1 MLTSDKQ
8 IILNIGRLVSKKAV
22 SDLIEAYAIAEPMKA
37 MPEETLLVI
46 AGAGP
51 DRPRLEKIAG
61 QRRVADATFVGR
73 VDDHDAGTSFRQCR
87 QFAYFPGAVGLALNQ
102 AMAAGRP
109 VVCADEKGPD
119 SELLVHEVNGL
130 RYEKGDVLALARA
143 IRRLLETPHLQEKL
157 GWRARETVRE
167 RATMENM
174 ISQFASAL
182 RRAMDPAAQA

>member
-1 MLTSDKQ
+1 M
-8 IILNIGRLVSKKAV
+8 
-22 SDLIEAYAIAEPMKA
+22 
-37 MPEETLLVI
+37 
-46 AGAGP
+46 
-51 DRPRLEKIAG
+51 
-61 QRRVADATFVGR
+61 
-73 VDDHDAGTSFRQCR
+73 DDHDAALL
-87 QFAYFPGAVGLALNQ
+87 FANASVCVFPGAVGLALNQ

-109 VVCADEKGPD
+109 VICADEKGPD

-157 GWRARETVRE
+157 GSRARETVRE